1 MKKLQK
7 NCVTVLN
14 RLAKMCE
21 EDAEF
26 ADSLSADLETMLTE
40 IHSQDGFGTEGQSD
54 PRGDFRNGY
63 WSMSKV
69 EPVGK
74 GAGHES

>member
-7 NCVTVLN
+7 NCVTVLH

-26 ADSLSADLETMLTE
+26 AQTLASDLDTMLDE
-40 IHSQDGFGTEGQSD
+40 IQSQDEFGTEAQSD
-54 PRGDFRNGY
+54 PRGDFRNGR
-63 WSMSKV
+63 WSMKKV
-69 EPVGK
+69 ERDLD
-74 GAGHES
+74 ESTRRL